1 MLPAMVAEVSDGI
14 VFLVIAAIL
23 LVGILVAVTM
33 AKGR

>member
-1 MLPAMVAEVSDGI
+1 MFAEVSDGI